1 MFARA
6 LVDGHGF
13 PKECCVLG
21 TWCSREFQSFLFFLV
36 STMSHESQ
44 EPLENQ
50 RSNTGTK
57 IRDFLRDTKS
67 LSLDNMCCTKEEDGE
82 EEWTDVRH
90 ALETGASMKKRHE
103 VVKMAPIVNMLAKQ
117 CKAETVFD
125 IGSGQGHLYV
135 HYHNTRC
142 VESKTPHTHK
152 QRSYVGFKV
161 FLTCCGC

>member
-1 MFARA
+1 
-6 LVDGHGF
+6 
-13 PKECCVLG
+13 
-21 TWCSREFQSFLFFLV
+21 
-36 STMSHESQ
+36 MSLESQ

-67 LSLDNMCCTKEEDGE
+67 LSLDNMCCTKEEDEE

-135 HYHNTRC
+135 HTLSQHVVSKSNVQNT
-142 VESKTPHTHK
+142 THT
-152 QRSYVGFKV
+152 QTEIVCW
-161 FLTCCGC
+161 L

>member
-1 MFARA
+1 M
-6 LVDGHGF
+6 L
-13 PKECCVLG
+13 CVGYVVFERIPIISLF
-21 TWCSREFQSFLFFLV
+21 SRFYDVTRITRISLTPHH
-36 STMSHESQ
+36 SYRSRIS
-44 EPLENQ
+44 PLENQ

-67 LSLDNMCCTKEEDGE
+67 LSLDNMCCTKEEDEE
-82 EEWTDVRH
+82 EEWADVRH

>member
-1 MFARA
+1 MLYVGYVVFERI
-6 LVDGHGF
+6 
-13 PKECCVLG
+13 PII
-21 TWCSREFQSFLFFLV
+21 SRFSRFYYV
-36 STMSHESQ
+36 TRITRTTRKST
-44 EPLENQ
+44 LEH
-50 RSNTGTK
+50 TGTK

-67 LSLDNMCCTKEEDGE
+67 LSLDNMCCTKEEDEE
-82 EEWTDVRH
+82 EEWADVRH